1 MIDALKAVANFL
13 REFGVPITF
22 AVFIAA
28 FVWFGAWPW
37 FTKRIELR
45 DAKDDKRNQSYVDAI
60 QQSAVAIER
69 STQVISRLVERVEAQ
84 PIQRLADL
92 ITQHMERTD
101 AQHGTLID
109 KVDAIDRKLRG

>member
-1 MIDALKAVANFL
+1 MVDALKAIADFL
-13 REFGVPITF
+13 REFGVPIGF
-22 AVFIAA
+22 CVLVAL
-28 FVWFGAWPW
+28 FVWFGVWPW
-37 FTKRIELR
+37 FTKRIEAR

-101 AQHGTLID
+101 AQHGAMID